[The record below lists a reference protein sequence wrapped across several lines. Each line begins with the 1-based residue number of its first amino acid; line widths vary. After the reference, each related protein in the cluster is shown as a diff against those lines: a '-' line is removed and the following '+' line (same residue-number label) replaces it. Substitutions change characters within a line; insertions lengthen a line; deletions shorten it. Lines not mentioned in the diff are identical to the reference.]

1 MNPWGFASLSCC
13 RTTKLRLDLLYAMMM
28 AGSLWCP
35 WTFFQSSNEIPRSK
49 QLRHVSSQHPGAS
62 AMLNISVK
70 TSSTSLVSFLA
81 ISGNFWQFLAS
92 WIWFRILYVPKLG
105 AFVRTLTDQ
114 RPWKSPRSSQAP
126 LASNVDRVAWRIQIF
141 KTRACFVWGVWMIY
155 FDIYI
160 YDIRI
165 LIFGKGL
172 LGFSE
177 TEVSIFMLWRLF

>member
-1 MNPWGFASLSCC
+1 
-13 RTTKLRLDLLYAMMM
+13 MMM

-62 AMLNISVK
+62 AMLNISVT

-81 ISGNFWQFLAS
+81 ISGNFWPVGYGSEFFTFQNWALLYGRWRISVRENRQDRPRHPWLRMWTESLGGSKFSKPGLAS
-92 WIWFRILYVPKLG
+92 FGEYEWYIL
-105 AFVRTLTDQ
+105 
-114 RPWKSPRSSQAP
+114 
-126 LASNVDRVAWRIQIF
+126 
-141 KTRACFVWGVWMIY
+141 
-155 FDIYI
+155 IYI